1 MNRTKFF
8 LQYFIWIMIYS
19 NTFAQT
25 PTKNALQFVP
35 DYKGGFRFGAN
46 MGYYSPYTDE
56 QLADIAAGNATLNV
70 AGAGI
75 TSLRPAM
82 FGYFAEQW
90 GYDIR
95 VQAFKHYEKLGMK
108 ENVCFIGYPPPQYRD
123 NTVYCGKD
131 TSALYANMYEP
142 IWDKGENGTP
152 VNDKN
157 YYALYVYK
165 TVKNYGNQVRFW
177 EIWNEPDYA
186 FNYNNMLPSDKKG
199 SWWSEDPAPCDY
211 SIHAPIQHYIRMLR
225 ISYEVIKSLYPK
237 SFVAVGG
244 IGFPSFLDA
253 ILRQTDNPD
262 AGKVTQEYPNRGG
275 AYFDVLSY
283 HTYPHIDNSVRE
295 WSNEKQGF
303 VYFRH
308 SDRAAAGV
316 IRLKNEFD
324 EVLKKHNFGK
334 THPKKRFIITECNIP
349 CKEYGEFMGTH
360 ESQSNFLVKAAI
372 QCMKNDID
380 QFYVYS
386 LGELK
391 EDHEARNEFDKMG
404 LYEKLEG
411 KTPYSSKLT
420 PAGVAYK
427 TASMLLTGS
436 VFDSTETKK
445 MNLPA
450 HIDGGAFRFQ
460 NNTYIYSVWAKTSI
474 DRSET
479 AKCEY
484 SLPLSLK
491 VKRLEIKDLNYSV
504 TKKRIQSTP
513 KKIQLTSS
521 PIFLTPTNK

>member
-1 MNRTKFF
+1 MNRFIYF
-8 LQYFIWIMIYS
+8 LQNFIWIILYS
-19 NTFAQT
+19 NLLAQS
-25 PTKNALQFVP
+25 PSKNALQIVP
-35 DYKGGFRFGAN
+35 EYKGGFRFGAN
-46 MGYYSPYTDE
+46 MGYYAPYTDE
-56 QLADIAAGNATLNV
+56 QLADIAAGNPALKV

-82 FGYFAEQW
+82 FGYFAEEW

-95 VQAFKHYEKLGMK
+95 IQAFKHYEKLGMS
-108 ENVCFIGYPPPQYRD
+108 ENVCFIGYPPAQYRD
-123 NTVYCGKD
+123 KTVYCGKD

-165 TVKNYGNQVRFW
+165 TVKNYGQQVRFW

-186 FNYNNMLPSDKKG
+186 FNYNNMLPPDKKG
-199 SWWSEDPAPCDY
+199 SWWSQDPAPCDY

-237 SFVAVGG
+237 SYVAVGG
-244 IGFPSFLDA
+244 IGFPSFLDG

-262 AGKVTQEYPNRGG
+262 AGKTTSAYPNRGG

-295 WSNEKQGF
+295 WSNAKQGF
-303 VYFRH
+303 VHFRH

-316 IRLKNEFD
+316 IRLKKEF
-324 EVLKKHNFGK
+324 EVVLKKHGFEGK
-334 THPKKRFIITECNIP
+334 KYPKKRFIITESNIP
-349 CKEYGEFMGTH
+349 CKEFGEFMGTP
-360 ESQSNFLVKAAI
+360 QAQANFLVKAAI
-372 QCMKNDID
+372 QCMKNEVD
-380 QFYVYS
+380 QLYVYS

-391 EDHEARNEFDKMG
+391 EDKEARNEFDKMG

-420 PAGVAYK
+420 PAGIAYK
-427 TASMLLTGS
+427 TASILLTGS
-436 VFDSTETKK
+436 VFDSVQTRKL
-445 MNLPA
+445 NLPNQV
-450 HIDGGAFRFQ
+450 DGGAFKCKDG
-460 NNTYIYSVWAKTSI
+460 TYLYCLWAKTNI

-479 AKCEY
+479 AKWEY
-484 SLPLSLK
+484 SFPLSLK
-491 VKRLEIKDLNYSV
+491 INRLDIKEWNYTATQKSV
-504 TKKRIQSTP
+504 HSKPT
-513 KKIQLTSS
+513 KIQLSSS
-521 PIFLTPTNK
+521 PCFLKPIP